1 MLQHVFTGRDEMQ
14 ANFVRGLL
22 LEQGIVG
29 VVQGALL
36 QEVWGGVPIS
46 KEGLP
51 SVWVEEIDVPR
62 ARPIIEEYN
71 RREEAEAE
79 LLTANK
85 DKDDPF
91 PPRPTWTCA
100 HCGEKVEEQFTQC
113 WHCGHQR
120 PQSDAGPSAS

>member
-1 MLQHVFTGRDEMQ
+1 MQ

-22 LEQGIVG
+22 SEQGILG

-46 KEGLP
+46 NEGLP
-51 SVWVEEIDVPR
+51 SVWVEELDVPR

-71 RREEAEAE
+71 RREQAEAQ
-79 LLTANK
+79 LPAG
-85 DKDDPF
+85 DDDQDDPF

-113 WHCGHQR
+113 WHCFH
-120 PQSDAGPSAS
+120 PKPASQEQLGN